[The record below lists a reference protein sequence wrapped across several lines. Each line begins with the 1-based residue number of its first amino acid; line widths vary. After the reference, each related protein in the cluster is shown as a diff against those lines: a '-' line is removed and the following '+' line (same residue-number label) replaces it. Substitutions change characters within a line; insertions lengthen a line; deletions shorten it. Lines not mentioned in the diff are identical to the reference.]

1 MKIKSLQTKLNAIRS
16 GDRSRKNFIIAD
28 AKDVDMAG
36 GIFAAGK
43 NPDGSP
49 ITMVQYRQR
58 IRDVI
63 EQGIVDIMLMSASN
77 LEIIAKQEKRFEDS
91 TITPAARGNDTTD
104 IWLARGS
111 SYLKNPS
118 RAFSTASIDSIQ
130 KAGANLALYSM
141 TFNNNFESDYE
152 TLSAYKRFR
161 QEAAEKGFT
170 YFLEVFN
177 PNVQGVSA
185 AGMADFVNDN
195 IVRALAGV
203 SGAERPQF
211 LKVAYNGP
219 KAMEQLCSYD
229 PNIIVGILG
238 GGSGTTMDAF
248 SLLYDAQKYGAMVAL
263 FGRKINNSESPLDF
277 IYCLRLIADGDIKPL
292 EAVKLYHDRLK
303 MAGVKPIRP
312 IMRDMQVS
320 TSLLKNYGG

>member
-1 MKIKSLQTKLNAIRS
+1 MKIKSLQTKLDAIRS
-16 GDRSRKNFIIAD
+16 GDRSQKNFIIAD

-49 ITMVQYRQR
+49 VTMVQYRQR

-77 LEIIAKQEKRFEDS
+77 LEIIAKQEKLFENS

-111 SYLKNPS
+111 SYLKTPS
-118 RAFSTASIDSIQ
+118 RPFSTASIDSIQ
-130 KAGANLALYSM
+130 QAGANLALYSM

-161 QEAAEKGFT
+161 QEAAAKGFT

-177 PNVQGVSA
+177 PNVQGVSPM
-185 AGMADFVNDN
+185 GLSDFVNDN

-203 SGAERPQF
+203 AGAERPQF

-248 SLLYDAQKYGAMVAL
+248 SLLHDAQKYGAMVAL

-277 IYCLRLIADGDIKPL
+277 IYCLRLIADGEIKPL

-303 MAGVKPIRP
+303 TAGIKPIRP
-312 IMRDMQVS
+312 IMRDTQVS
-320 TSLLKNYGG
+320 SNLLKNYGG

>member
-1 MKIKSLQTKLNAIRS
+1 MITKTLQTKLNAIRS
-16 GDRSRKNFIIAD
+16 GDRSKKNFIIAD

-36 GIFAAGK
+36 GIFCAGT

-49 ITMVQYRQR
+49 VTMMQYRQR
-58 IRDVI
+58 MRDVI
-63 EQGIVDIMLMSASN
+63 AQGLVDIMLMSASN
-77 LEIIAKQEKRFEDS
+77 LEILSKEGLFENS
-91 TITPAARGNDTTD
+91 AITPAARGNDATD

-111 SYLKNPS
+111 SYLKTPS
-118 RAFSTASIDSIQ
+118 RPFSTASIDSIQ

-152 TLSAYKRFR
+152 TLTAYKKFR
-161 QEAAEKGFT
+161 QEAAAKGFT

-177 PNVQGVSA
+177 PNVQGVSP
-185 AGMADFVNDN
+185 MHLADFVNDN

-203 SGAERPQF
+203 SGNERPQF

-248 SLLYDAQKYGAMVAL
+248 GLLHDAQKYGAMVAL

-277 IYCLRLIADGDIKPL
+277 IYCLRLIADGEIKPL
-292 EAVKLYHDRLK
+292 EAVKLYHDRLRI
-303 MAGVKPIRP
+303 AGIKPIRP
-312 IMRDMQVS
+312 IARDVQVS
-320 TSLLKNYGG
+320 SNLLKNYGG

>member
-1 MKIKSLQTKLNAIRS
+1 MSIKTLQTKLNAIRS
-16 GDRSRKNFIIAD
+16 GDRSQKNFIIAD

-36 GIFAAGK
+36 GIYAAGK

-49 ITMVQYRQR
+49 VTMVQYRQR
-58 IRDVI
+58 IRDVV
-63 EQGIVDIMLMSASN
+63 EQGLVDIMLMSASN
-77 LEIIAKQEKRFEDS
+77 LEIVAKEGIFENS

-111 SYLKNPS
+111 SYIKTPS
-118 RAFSTASIDSIQ
+118 RPFSTASIDAIQ

-152 TLSAYKRFR
+152 TLMAYKRFR
-161 QEAAEKGFT
+161 QEAAAKGFT

-177 PNVQGVSA
+177 PNVQGVSPM
-185 AGMADFVNDN
+185 GLSDFVNDN

-203 SGAERPQF
+203 TGDERPQF
-211 LKVAYNGP
+211 LKVAYNG
-219 KAMEQLCSYD
+219 CSYD

-277 IYCLRLIADGDIKPL
+277 IYCLRLIADGEIKPL

-303 MAGVKPIRP
+303 NSGIKPIRP
-312 IMRDMQVS
+312 IARDVQVS
-320 TSLLKNYGG
+320 SGLLKNYGG

>member
-1 MKIKSLQTKLNAIRS
+1 MITKTLQTKLNAIRS
-16 GDRSRKNFIIAD
+16 GDRRQKNFIIAD

-36 GIFAAGK
+36 GIFGAGK

-49 ITMVQYRQR
+49 VTMMQYRQR
-58 IRDVI
+58 MRDVI
-63 EQGIVDIMLMSASN
+63 AQGLVDIMLMSASN
-77 LEIIAKQEKRFEDS
+77 LEVLTKEGLFANS
-91 TITPAARGNDTTD
+91 TITPAARGNDATD

-111 SYLKNPS
+111 SYLKTPS
-118 RAFSTASIDSIQ
+118 RPFSTASIDSIQ

-161 QEAAEKGFT
+161 QEAASKGFT

-177 PNVQGVSA
+177 PNVQGISSMH
-185 AGMADFVNDN
+185 MADFVNDN

-203 SGAERPQF
+203 SGNERPQF

-248 SLLYDAQKYGAMVAL
+248 GLLHDAQKYGAMVAL

-277 IYCLRLIADGDIKPL
+277 IYCLRLIADGEIKPL

-303 MAGVKPIRP
+303 TAGIKPIRP
-312 IMRDMQVS
+312 IARDIQVS
-320 TSLLKNYGG
+320 SGLLKNYGG

>member
-1 MKIKSLQTKLNAIRS
+1 MKVKSLQTKLDAIRA
-16 GDRSRKNFIIAD
+16 GDRSPKNFIIAD

-36 GIFAAGK
+36 GIYAAGR

-49 ITMVQYRQR
+49 VTMLQYRQR
-58 IRDVI
+58 IRDVV

-77 LEIIAKQEKRFEDS
+77 LEIVTKEGLFENS
-91 TITPAARGNDTTD
+91 AVTPAARGNDTTD

-111 SYLKNPS
+111 SYIKTPS
-118 RAFSTASIDSIQ
+118 RPFSTASIDSIQ

-141 TFNNNFESDYE
+141 TFNNNFDSDYE

-161 QEAAEKGFT
+161 QEAALKGFS

-177 PNVQGVSA
+177 PNVNLGAVN
-185 AGMADFVNDN
+185 MADFVNDN

-211 LKVAYNGP
+211 LKIAYNGP

-229 PNIIVGILG
+229 PNIVVGILG

-277 IYCLRLIADGDIKPL
+277 IYCLRLIADGEIKPL
-292 EAVKLYHDRLK
+292 EAVKFYHDRLK
-303 MAGVKPIRP
+303 SAGIKPIRP
-312 IMRDMQVS
+312 IVRDVQVS
-320 TSLLKNYGG
+320 SNLLKNYGG